1 LCGRRGKTRTVP
13 PCALMKELTFPE
25 LIGSTVTYIF
35 AHIEPITLSH
45 SELVKEKRVKRIVVR
60 GV

>member
-1 LCGRRGKTRTVP
+1 
-13 PCALMKELTFPE
+13 MKELTFPE